1 MSKKYKESK
10 GYKGAVQKISYWQLI
25 NTYYGGNLTRND
37 SSMKKV
43 YLNNITKVIF
53 NNPATIVFWRD
64 GTKTVVKSNPG
75 DVFDPEKGLAMACT
89 KKLFGNNGFYYDI
102 FRKWLPEEEEESLYP
117 KFPDSVVDA
126 IRFSVASTVANSIFK
141 NEVKQAASREA
152 DKFYNKLVYGTEE
165 GPAKKVNFKD
175 VPSTMRDEFEK
186 LAELAK
192 ENEDK

>member
-64 GTKTVVKSNPG
+64 DTKTVVKCNPG

-117 KFPDSVVDA
+117 KHPDDVFDA
-126 IRFSVASTVANSIFK
+126 MRFSAASIVANDVIK
-141 NEVKQAASREA
+141 NAVKKAASREA
-152 DKFYNKLVYGTEE
+152 DKFYNKLIYGTEE
-165 GPAKKVNFKD
+165 GPAKKVNYKD
-175 VPSTMRDEFEK
+175 IPSTMRDEFEK

>member
-10 GYKGAVQKISYWQLI
+10 GYKGAVQKISYWQII
-25 NTYYGGNLTRND
+25 NTYYGGSLTHND

-64 GTKTVVKSNPG
+64 GTKTVVKCNPG

-102 FRKWLPEEEEESLYP
+102 FRKWLPKEEEESLYP
-117 KFPDSVVDA
+117 KFPDSVFDA
-126 IRFSVASTVANSIFK
+126 IRFSVAS
-141 NEVKQAASREA
+141 A
-152 DKFYNKLVYGTEE
+152 DKFYNKLIYGTEE

-175 VPSTMRDEFEK
+175 IPSTMRDEFEK
-186 LAELAK
+186 LVELAK
-192 ENEDK
+192 ENEDKWNV

>member
-1 MSKKYKESK
+1 MSKDFKE
-10 GYKGAVQKISYWQLI
+10 AMQKISYWQLI
-25 NTYYGGNLTRND
+25 NTCYGGKPTHNC
-37 SSMKKV
+37 SSMKNL
-43 YLNNITKVIF
+43 YLNEITKVIF

-64 GTKTVVKSNPG
+64 GTKTVVKCNPG

-141 NEVKQAASREA
+141 NEAKQAASKEA
-152 DKFYNKLVYGTEE
+152 DKFYNKLIYGTEE

-175 VPSTMRDEFEK
+175 VPSSFSN

-192 ENEDK
+192 EKEDK